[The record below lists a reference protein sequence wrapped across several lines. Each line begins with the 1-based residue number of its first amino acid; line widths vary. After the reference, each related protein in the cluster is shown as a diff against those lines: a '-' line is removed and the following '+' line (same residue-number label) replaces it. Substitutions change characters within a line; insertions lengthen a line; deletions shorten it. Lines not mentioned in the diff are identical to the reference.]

1 MKLKIT
7 FMSVALLA
15 AGCASFDNPEKVA
28 NKNST
33 YEEYTKHALAYQEH
47 TPNVYYFSQF
57 YVPKLTNDDLKLPD
71 WVYKKVGRKLKDKMS
86 LSLLLELS
94 LQNSLINVEYR
105 EGVEKGFEITLNS
118 EPRHIIDIVKAIEA
132 NTGYKV
138 DVQDNRLVIHKYINQ
153 LFHVRTPGGNYQF
166 SLGKRKKST
175 APKASDDFAQSDALT
190 ETGDEYATLN
200 GEFNPLE
207 DYLKGVRSILGCKT
221 NEHLQRLKS
230 ASGENIANFNDE
242 GKLIQKNVD
251 LSFVNQCEA
260 GSSAKKIESDNSLF
274 VKALPSQMIEVKNFI
289 DEKLERELR
298 QVRINLTLVAIEK
311 NEDTALNF
319 DADIIDKTLMGINKL
334 ALETTSNSSSALIGG
349 LGDRGK
355 ASLKHVNGTNLI
367 LENLSKN
374 GSILDKTFM
383 TAMTSNNR
391 IGKFTDATK
400 VSLITDRPVNQ
411 TTNVGTQSGV
421 EQKVVNSGRVF
432 YMMPNIGTSD
442 VVLSISTSLSSL
454 KDIVQ
459 KGGQGTEVESPEISD
474 REINTTVRLEP
485 NRPKVIGGFSIDE
498 SQSLFSHTGLTGVGR
513 SSRNREVHVVMVAE
527 AIMEQ

>member
-7 FMSVALLA
+7 LISSALLF
-15 AGCASFDNPEKVA
+15 AGCASIKNPEKVA
-28 NKNST
+28 NKNAT
-33 YEEYTKHALAYQEH
+33 YQSYAQQALAYQEH

-57 YVPKLTNDDLKLPD
+57 YVPKLKTEDLKLPS
-71 WVYKKVGRKLKDKMS
+71 WAYKKVSRKLKDKMP
-86 LSLLLELS
+86 LSLLLDLS

-105 EGVEKGFEITLNS
+105 EGVEKDFEITLNS
-118 EPRHIIDIVKAIEA
+118 EPRILNDIIKAIRA
-132 NTGYKV
+132 NTGYKI
-138 DVQDNRLVIHKYINQ
+138 DVQSNRIVIHKYVNQ
-153 LFHVRTPGGNYQF
+153 LFHVRTPGGEYKY
-166 SLGKRKKST
+166 SLGKRKESVVPQ
-175 APKASDDFAQSDALT
+175 AGDDFAQSDALT
-190 ETGDEYATLN
+190 ETGDEFATLN
-200 GEFNPLE
+200 GEFNPLD

-230 ASGENIANFNDE
+230 ASGENVANFDVE
-242 GKLIQKNVD
+242 GNLIPQKID
-251 LSFVNQCEA
+251 LSFVNECEA

-274 VKALPSQMIEVKNFI
+274 VKALPSQMIEVQNFI
-289 DEKLERELR
+289 DEKSERELR

-319 DADIIDKTLMGINKL
+319 DADLIDKTLMGLNKI
-334 ALETTSNSSSALIGG
+334 ALETTSNSSSSLIGG
-349 LGDRGK
+349 LGDRGS
-355 ASLKHVNGTNLI
+355 ATLKHLNGTNLI
-367 LENLSKN
+367 LQNLSKN

-459 KGGQGTEVESPEISD
+459 KGGEGTEVESPEISD

-485 NRPKVIGGFSIDE
+485 NKPKVIGGFSIDE

-527 AIMEQ
+527 AIME